1 MQNGSISIAKR
12 SPKIETGM
20 VDASMVASTTRNWK
34 GNKEKNKSRDP
45 YIPIPTTE
53 ALAHTI
59 QRDLLSALITTFE
72 VRNTT
77 LEKHHN
83 SGSSYAPISNVANTF
98 NDTNMRTD
106 GQVVLMKIL
115 SKNVHAVPGTIHTFF
130 KTNMCCR
137 TMAITVS
144 CAMQWSA
151 AIISEAQM

>member
-1 MQNGSISIAKR
+1 
-12 SPKIETGM
+12 M

-59 QRDLLSALITTFE
+59 QRDLLSALITTFDKCPI
-72 VRNTT
+72 VRNIIIY
-77 LEKHHN
+77 N
-83 SGSSYAPISNVANTF
+83 SGSSSAPISNVANTF

-144 CAMQWSA
+144 CAMQW
-151 AIISEAQM
+151 